1 MSTQTTEEQRVI
13 DNVNKQ
19 LFIGGEWRDATEGGT
34 LAVEDPSTGESLCEV
49 ADAQPDDALA
59 ALEAASEAQADW
71 AKYPPRQRGEILR
84 SAFEM
89 IMDRMDDLALLM
101 TLEMGK
107 PLADSQAEITYAS
120 EFFRWYSEQAVRIN
134 GSYSVS
140 PDGNQRIVTMKQP
153 VGPCLMIT
161 PWNFPMAMG
170 TRKIGPAIA
179 AGCTMVMKP
188 AKQTPLSMLALA
200 QILEEA
206 GLPAGVLNVV
216 VSSSSSDVIPHI
228 ISDPRLRKLTF
239 TGSTPIGRQL
249 MEQASERLL
258 RMSMELGGNAPFLIF
273 EDADLDDAVAGAMVA
288 KMRNIGEAC
297 TAANR
302 FHVAGSVA
310 DEFAE
315 KLAEQMSQMKVARGT
330 EEGAEVGPLIDEDQR
345 SKVSELVDDA
355 LDKGA
360 KALVGAEKIDGHG
373 YFYRPTVL
381 NDVPKE
387 ADLRYE
393 EIFGPVAPVFSFD
406 SEEEA
411 VAAAND
417 TEYGLVAYVYTSDL
431 SRALR
436 VIEGLEVGMVGL
448 NQGMVSNAAAPF
460 GGVKQSG
467 FGREGGYEGI
477 EEYLETKY
485 VAINLPAE
493 APRFDSGIQ

>member
-1 MSTQTTEEQRVI
+1 MSTQTSEEQRVI
-13 DNVNKQ
+13 DDVNKQ
-19 LFIGGEWRDATEGGT
+19 LFIDGEWRDATEGGS
-34 LAVEDPSTGESLCEV
+34 LAVEDPSTGESLSEV
-49 ADAQPDDALA
+49 ADAQPDDALV
-59 ALEAASEAQADW
+59 ALQAASEAQADW
-71 AKYPPRQRGEILR
+71 AKHPPRQRGEILR
-84 SAFEM
+84 RAFEM

-107 PLADSQAEITYAS
+107 PIADSRAEITYAS

-134 GSYSVS
+134 GSYSIS
-140 PDGNQRIVTMKQP
+140 PDGNQRILTMKQP

-170 TRKIGPAIA
+170 TRKIGPAVA

-216 VSSSSSDVIPHI
+216 TSSSSSDVIPPI

-239 TGSTPIGRQL
+239 TGSTPVGRQL
-249 MEQASERLL
+249 MAQASEQVL
-258 RMSMELGGNAPFLIF
+258 RVSMELGGNAPFLIF
-273 EDADLDDAVAGAMVA
+273 EDADIDDAVAGAMVA
-288 KMRNIGEAC
+288 KMRNVGEAC

-310 DEFAE
+310 AEFAE
-315 KLAEQMSQMKVARGT
+315 KLAEQMGQMKVARGT

-360 KALVGAEKIDGHG
+360 KALVGAEKIEGHG

-436 VIEGLEVGMVGL
+436 VIEGLEVGMAGL

-493 APRFDSGIQ
+493 APRFDAGIQ